1 MEGSVYRGHDVPIV
15 WSGRRARAWVPRPL
29 VDQGF
34 ELGTRATRLTERA
47 VASVVTAGNRSAR
60 FGPLATLLLRSEGV
74 ASSFIEGL
82 RSPLADV
89 AAAEVGG
96 TLGDAASYVADNLG
110 AVVGALGSPRRRLT
124 EADLHLWHRRLME
137 AGGALPSHM
146 VGAYRTEQSWVG
158 GTSPRDA
165 AYVPPPPELVSELM
179 EDLVAFANDD
189 ALDPATQVAVLHA
202 QFESIHPYADGN
214 GRIGRILIGWVLCHR
229 LDLTVPPP
237 VSVLIARDPG
247 GYLAG
252 MTLFR
257 MGQLD
262 PWVEW
267 MSAALERSSEA
278 AGELLARSEAL
289 LAEWRVRLV
298 RVREDAAAHRVID
311 LLAEQPVLSAATIAD
326 RLGVSVR
333 AGQSALATLARHGI
347 VERYRPEA
355 TGPGRPTQYFMASE
369 LLELVSGW
377 PGR

>member
-1 MEGSVYRGHDVPIV
+1 MEGSVSRGHDVPIV
-15 WSGRRARAWVPRPL
+15 WSGKRVRAWVPRRL
-29 VDQGF
+29 AEQDF
-34 ELGTRATRLTERA
+34 ELGERAIRLTERA
-47 VASVVTAGNRSAR
+47 LASVVAAGNRSER

-96 TLGDAASYVADNLG
+96 TLSDAASYVADNLG

-137 AGGALPSHM
+137 SGGALPPTM
-146 VGAYRTEQSWVG
+146 VGAYRSEQSWIG

-165 AYVPPPPELVSELM
+165 AYVPPPPELVGELM

-189 ALDPATQVAVLHA
+189 ALDPVTQAAVLHA
-202 QFESIHPYADGN
+202 QFESIHPFGDGN

-257 MGQLD
+257 MGRLD
-262 PWVEW
+262 AWVEW
-267 MSAALERSSEA
+267 MAAALERSSEA

-289 LAEWRVRLV
+289 LGEWRVRLV
-298 RVREDAAAHRVID
+298 RVRDDAVAHRVID
-311 LLAEQPVLSAATIAD
+311 LLAEQPVVSAATIAD
-326 RLGVSVR
+326 RLGVSLR
-333 AGQSALATLARHGI
+333 AGQSALVTLARHGI